1 MVEKNGKRKL
11 SFPVM
16 AHFCRSRQIRFNPK
30 KAKIQRGCVDIADL
44 KEVEER
50 PKLGHVVLEGCSRQQ
65 QPVSR
70 SELLHLLEEPGFGV
84 FQTVALVHDDVAPLA
99 GLEGQQ
105 VESKFKDLITGK
117 GIK

>member
-1 MVEKNGKRKL
+1 ML
-11 SFPVM
+11 TW
-16 AHFCRSRQIRFNPK
+16 
-30 KAKIQRGCVDIADL
+30 ADL

-105 VESKFKDLITGK
+105 VESKFKDLITDIPLK
-117 GIK
+117 RYKIKCALPYLKH

>member
-1 MVEKNGKRKL
+1 M
-11 SFPVM
+11 
-16 AHFCRSRQIRFNPK
+16 Q
-30 KAKIQRGCVDIADL
+30 ADL

-50 PKLGHVVLEGCSRQQ
+50 PKLGHVVLEWCSRQQ

-105 VESKFKDLITGK
+105 ERKIDQFYAFCGYPRPLARIYEVKAQVN
-117 GIK
+117 